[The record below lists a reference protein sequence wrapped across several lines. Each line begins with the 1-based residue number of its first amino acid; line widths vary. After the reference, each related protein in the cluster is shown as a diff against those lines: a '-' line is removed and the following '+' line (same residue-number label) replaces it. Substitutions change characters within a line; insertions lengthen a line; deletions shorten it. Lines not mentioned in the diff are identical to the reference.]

1 MDLFSSLQTTRAVNK
16 GVSVALR
23 FPSEAVKI
31 SSSPVI
37 SRNVDSESAPR
48 RFAEPGIAK
57 IVTIQG
63 HPKGNAGSNIPKP
76 RATRASILREESNKR
91 RSLQVGSPSPVLRQL
106 ESTAGHCNVS
116 SSYTRLPQQRATCSE
131 ASNKPLET
139 LAEDGPLSA
148 IADIGNDTT
157 SPVDAPLNATQ
168 AEPLTPS
175 GQSISYQPR
184 RFSQYCEKYGYVISE
199 TLDARLVIMGEDNS
213 SRRSKNTNSPQS
225 LVRPR
230 SNQKMNFRESG
241 PHVKARGT
249 KNVPQNNRH
258 GTGTIVPKLH
268 QDKKWEASALSKA
281 NQKTARKPLAIR
293 SSVKSH
299 VIRTHIRDT
308 SQSNEARGLLTT
320 NASREENKMA
330 GLLPLDQTTD
340 DMHKSPLLTTDPPHS
355 IDSPT
360 SIRSLCNRSSALV
373 ATSSANSR
381 SLCPYDL
388 DRSGTKKGLNN
399 VRQLRPRTIG
409 SFGNVSHGF
418 KEFGKKVS
426 RIIPSRRN
434 HQSENPKP
442 ERLSTAETVR
452 VTENLPCGHDS
463 PLLPSIG
470 QGSNEKVDLSE
481 ISQDI
486 LSSGCSDQVESVD
499 EVEPEPVP
507 STLVQKNGSA
517 LEIHIDQRP
526 LFQLQPP
533 VTRECSVSNLGPI
546 DKTPSL
552 SSNEGSSDSIESVSS
567 EVRSDHALDKAISS
581 AESRCRD
588 LLSAAT
594 QTEDLELRRSF
605 LDIASSMGS
614 SIMAIRNARM
624 GVLHLEQMIG
634 QVVVMLEASSIR
646 GGIMI
651 NTSSL

>member
-1 MDLFSSLQTTRAVNK
+1 
-16 GVSVALR
+16 
-23 FPSEAVKI
+23 
-31 SSSPVI
+31 
-37 SRNVDSESAPR
+37 
-48 RFAEPGIAK
+48 
-57 IVTIQG
+57 
-63 HPKGNAGSNIPKP
+63 
-76 RATRASILREESNKR
+76 
-91 RSLQVGSPSPVLRQL
+91 
-106 ESTAGHCNVS
+106 
-116 SSYTRLPQQRATCSE
+116 
-131 ASNKPLET
+131 
-139 LAEDGPLSA
+139 
-148 IADIGNDTT
+148 
-157 SPVDAPLNATQ
+157 
-168 AEPLTPS
+168 
-175 GQSISYQPR
+175 
-184 RFSQYCEKYGYVISE
+184 
-199 TLDARLVIMGEDNS
+199 
-213 SRRSKNTNSPQS
+213 
-225 LVRPR
+225 
-230 SNQKMNFRESG
+230 
-241 PHVKARGT
+241 
-249 KNVPQNNRH
+249 
-258 GTGTIVPKLH
+258 
-268 QDKKWEASALSKA
+268 
-281 NQKTARKPLAIR
+281 
-293 SSVKSH
+293 
-299 VIRTHIRDT
+299 
-308 SQSNEARGLLTT
+308 
-320 NASREENKMA
+320 
-330 GLLPLDQTTD
+330 
-340 DMHKSPLLTTDPPHS
+340 
-355 IDSPT
+355 
-360 SIRSLCNRSSALV
+360 
-373 ATSSANSR
+373 
-381 SLCPYDL
+381 
-388 DRSGTKKGLNN
+388 
-399 VRQLRPRTIG
+399 
-409 SFGNVSHGF
+409 
-418 KEFGKKVS
+418 
-426 RIIPSRRN
+426 
-434 HQSENPKP
+434 
-442 ERLSTAETVR
+442 